1 MNTKKIAASKNFLV
15 LIIILFGSFIT
26 LLCVINGSDRA
37 ITYGLLFIIVPIVY
51 ITGVIY
57 GRSHIKNRVV
67 KILDTSHDYSIF
79 RTFIDVFF
87 RNSGEILLIT
97 IICIVLLLTLAF
109 FMEDRSKINPTSMAP
124 TTIGLLLSLVSVI
137 VTIVGMFYAFLAEKR
152 AHQSEKMSRKSL
164 EKSIEL
170 LADKGDFIEHFSGFI
185 NRINKKL
192 DPKSGGILSDINNID
207 EEYHYDIKCMFL
219 TPFLGHA
226 GITPSNGEL
235 HKSISRFQSFI
246 HELIE
251 SSFCRV
257 KILCLGGEQLVKW
270 YAQIQWIE
278 EVKKKFNSISE
289 SQNID
294 KKLVSFANLT
304 DEDKIEII
312 TSVIDNLTTQ
322 KGTGVLKMD
331 DGKSEVRSFSTLKEY
346 YRTNFSGIKGDKN
359 KLEIFHSNYIPFQ
372 IFLVMKR
379 KIEQTEDD
387 YKNNSGK
394 FVVLTFV
401 GDKTYY
407 ELIKDMTRGEHPRNG
422 GIDDLLTNL
431 HSAFYSEDPRI
442 CKILNNHF
450 EHYWDASDKNHHF
463 PDVNDEL
470 WADRDIYNSEDC
482 LPKECLPTI
491 SQYV

>member
-1 MNTKKIAASKNFLV
+1 MNTKKTAASNILLS
-15 LIIILFGSFIT
+15 LIIILLGSFII
-26 LLCVINGSDRA
+26 LLCVINGTNRT
-37 ITYGLLFIIVPIVY
+37 ITYGLLFLIVPIVY
-51 ITGVIY
+51 IIGVIY
-57 GRSHIKNRVV
+57 GRSRVKNRVV
-67 KILDTSHDYSIF
+67 KILDTDHNYSIF
-79 RTFIDVFF
+79 RTFIDVFV

-97 IICIVLLLTLAF
+97 FICVVLLLSLAF

-124 TTIGLLLSLVSVI
+124 TTIGLLLSLISVI
-137 VTIVGMFYAFLAEKR
+137 VTIIGMFYAFLAEKR
-152 AHQSEKMSRKSL
+152 AHQSEKMSKKSL

-207 EEYHYDIKCMFL
+207 EEYYYDIKCMFL

-235 HKSISRFQSFI
+235 HRSLSRFQSFI
-246 HELIE
+246 NELIE

-278 EVKKKFNSISE
+278 EIKKKFNLISRN
-289 SQNID
+289 QGVD
-294 KKLVSFANLT
+294 KKSVSFVNLT
-304 DEDKIEII
+304 DNDKLEII
-312 TSVIDNLTTQ
+312 ASVIDNLTTQ

-346 YRTNFSGIKGDKN
+346 YRTNYSGTKDGTK
-359 KLEIFHSNYIPFQ
+359 KLEFFHSNYIPFQ

-379 KIEQTEDD
+379 KIEPIEDE
-387 YKNNSGK
+387 YKNNGGK

-450 EHYWDASDKNHHF
+450 EHYWDASEKNHHF
-463 PDVNDEL
+463 PDVDDEL
-470 WADRDIYNSEDC
+470 WADQKIYNSEDC
-482 LPKECLPTI
+482 LPKECLPT
-491 SQYV
+491 SQS